1 MHIEVDRPSSLKK
14 PIDDFKNE
22 VKGLNTTAFYRKA
35 LMPGLGQEI
44 FQINP
49 ARLVGFGLCGF
60 GAIASYLLIVISAPI
75 WPIKMALGLA
85 IGFCCGVLG
94 FLTHELLHGAITRN
108 QRLQNV
114 LGFLGLLP
122 YVISPTYWKYVH
134 NKLHHG
140 KTQKLIQDP
149 DAFPTLRIYKSSKFV
164 KAIFPFTPG
173 SGYKRSYFYFFFWL
187 SFHEFVAQIYHRFR
201 NGIFD
206 EINHKRVT
214 LELSLQ
220 ILIILAL
227 LVLAGPSN
235 WLWVAVIPIAVQNYM
250 LMSYISTNHNLSPL
264 TSENDPLA
272 NSLTV
277 TNHPFFEYISLNFGY
292 HVEHHLFPTVSSKH
306 AKKIHYEL
314 IKKFPDKYLY
324 MPKWQAIEALY
335 KTSRI
340 YKNANTLINP
350 KTLQEF
356 PALKSGV

>member
-1 MHIEVDRPSSLKK
+1 MNIEVERPSRLEVPTVTKSEAKSLNS
-14 PIDDFKNE
+14 I
-22 VKGLNTTAFYRKA
+22 AFYRKA

-44 FQINP
+44 FKHNP
-49 ARLVGFGLCGF
+49 ARLIGFGLCGF
-60 GAIASYLLIVISAPI
+60 GAIASYLMIVLLSPI
-75 WPIKMALGLA
+75 WPIKLVLGLS
-85 IGFCCGVLG
+85 IGFFCGILG

-108 QRLQNV
+108 QRLQSV
-114 LGFLGLLP
+114 LGFFGLLP

-149 DAFPTLRIYKSSKFV
+149 DAFPNMRVYKNSKFV

-206 EINHKRVT
+206 EMNHRRVT
-214 LELSLQ
+214 IELTLQVLILLSLM
-220 ILIILAL
+220 LI
-227 LVLAGPSN
+227 AGPAN
-235 WLWVAVIPIAVQNYM
+235 WLWVVVLPIAVQNYM

-264 TSENDPLA
+264 TSENDPLV

-277 TNHPFFEYISLNFGY
+277 TNHPIFEYISLNFGY
-292 HVEHHLFPTVSSKH
+292 HVEHHLFPTVSSKY
-306 AKKIHYEL
+306 AKKIHHEL
-314 IKKFPDKYLY
+314 IKKFPDTY
-324 MPKWQAIEALY
+324 MYMHKWDAIRKLY
-335 KTSRI
+335 KTARI

-350 KTLQEF
+350 KTMEEF
-356 PALKSGV
+356 PALKSGI